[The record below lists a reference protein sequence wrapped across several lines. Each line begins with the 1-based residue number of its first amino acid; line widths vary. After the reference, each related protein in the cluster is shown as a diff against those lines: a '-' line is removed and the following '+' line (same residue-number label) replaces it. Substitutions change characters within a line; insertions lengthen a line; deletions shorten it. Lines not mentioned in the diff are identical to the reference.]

1 MEHILKYFP
10 NLTETQKNQFEL
22 LDPLYREWN
31 DKINVISRKDIDNL
45 YLHHVLH
52 SLAIAKFIQFK
63 DGTKIIDLGTGGGF
77 PGIPLAI
84 LFPQCQF
91 TLVDSIAKKMTVVN
105 AVVEGLGLT
114 NVRSQVGRVEELK
127 QKYDFVVTRA
137 VAKIDKLLPWSRKVL
152 AKNQHNLYPN
162 GLIALKGDL
171 KEELKLIP
179 KFEYKE
185 SIHIPK
191 YFNEHFFDEKYVFYV
206 QG

>member
-1 MEHILKYFP
+1 MSKITIQCNKHKSRNEKVI
-10 NLTETQKNQFEL
+10 QK
-22 LDPLYREWN
+22 
-31 DKINVISRKDIDNL
+31 DK
-45 YLHHVLH
+45 
-52 SLAIAKFIQFK
+52 
-63 DGTKIIDLGTGGGF
+63 
-77 PGIPLAI
+77 
-84 LFPQCQF
+84 
-91 TLVDSIAKKMTVVN
+91 
-105 AVVEGLGLT
+105 
-114 NVRSQVGRVEELK
+114 ELK
-127 QKYDFVVTRA
+127 EKYDFVVTRA